1 MLKFYA
7 TIEFLS
13 DQRAAVI
20 TLTDQSGEWA
30 GSGRIEVR
38 SGLQSDLYEEGYRQA
53 SLRAQSHGGR
63 LERFSVVRESCGSRV
78 QPELERRPGNALN
91 VEIGQP
97 MARCLNKRPDH
108 WPESMSALRWLASG
122 GEALVFGC
130 CGGSCPM
137 DTTTY
142 APLARK

>member
-13 DQRAAVI
+13 GQSAAI
-20 TLTDQSGEWA
+20 LTLTNEAGEWA

-38 SGLQSDLYEEGYRQA
+38 SGLQFDLYEEAYRQA
-53 SLRAQSHGGR
+53 SLRAQIHGGR

-78 QPELERRPGNALN
+78 EPGLERRPANALN

-97 MARCLNKRPDH
+97 HARCLNKRPDH
-108 WPESMSALRWLASG
+108 WPEGMSSLRWVASG
-122 GEALVFGC
+122 GEALVFGL
-130 CGGSCPM
+130 CGGECP
-137 DTTTY
+137 
-142 APLARK
+142 LERR

>member
-7 TIEFLS
+7 TVEFLS
-13 DQRAAVI
+13 GQRAAI
-20 TLTDQSGEWA
+20 LTLTNEAGEWS

-38 SGLQSDLYEEGYRQA
+38 SGLQFDLYEEAYRQA

-97 MARCLNKRPDH
+97 QARCLNKRPDH
-108 WPESMSALRWLASG
+108 WPESMSALRWMASG
-122 GEALVFGC
+122 GEALVFGA
-130 CGGSCPM
+130 CGGACPM
-137 DTTTY
+137 E
-142 APLARK
+142 RR